1 MLYTHQQGH
10 NKMNNTTKQALQ
22 TLSDCTK
29 AVQWVSPAC
38 AASKLHV
45 LSDDDQSKYNTIADC
60 MIAQLSS
67 IPRSTKVS
75 VMSFQQDAEAFPTLI
90 LSNVS
95 VDEAIARELNA
106 ESIKAAQDD
115 CDAILFPILAQDEAL
130 FC

>member
-1 MLYTHQQGH
+1 M
-10 NKMNNTTKQALQ
+10 KNTTKQALQ

-60 MIAQLSS
+60 MIAQLS
-67 IPRSTKVS
+67 ILPRSTKVS

-90 LSNVS
+90 LSNVCI
-95 VDEAIARELNA
+95 DEAITRELNA
-106 ESIKAAQDD
+106 ESIKTAQDD
-115 CDAILFPILAQDEAL
+115 FEAILFPILAQDEAL
-130 FC
+130 FF

>member
-1 MLYTHQQGH
+1 M
-10 NKMNNTTKQALQ
+10 KNTTKQALQ

-60 MIAQLSS
+60 MIAQLS
-67 IPRSTKVS
+67 ILPRSTKVS

-90 LSNVS
+90 LSNVCI
-95 VDEAIARELNA
+95 DEAITRELNT
-106 ESIKAAQDD
+106 ESIKTAQDD
-115 CDAILFPILAQDEAL
+115 FEAILFPILAQDEAL
-130 FC
+130 FF

>member
-1 MLYTHQQGH
+1 MTSIEII
-10 NKMNNTTKQALQ
+10 KA
-22 TLSDCTK
+22 CTK
-29 AVQWVSPAC
+29 ALVWVSPAC
-38 AASKLHV
+38 TCKYVLELDEETASK
-45 LSDDDQSKYNTIADC
+45 YGTIADC
-60 MIAQLSS
+60 MIAQLSI

-75 VMSFQQDAEAFPTLI
+75 VMSFQNDAEAFPTLI

-95 VDEAIARELNA
+95 VDEAIARELNT